1 MKEAHLTLRLH
12 EKLARALSRLAR
24 IRGVAKSQLVREA
37 VAQYLGTTEWTQDNR
52 RMRARDLA
60 EWLRALPKLS
70 PDETADFALDIDRAR
85 TAVPPPRAP
94 WE

>member
-24 IRGVAKSQLVREA
+24 TRGVAKSQLVREA
-37 VAQYLGTTEWTQDNR
+37 VAQYLGTTERPQDTR
-52 RMRARDLA
+52 LVRARDLA
-60 EWLRALPKLS
+60 ERLRTLPRLS

-85 TAVPPPRAP
+85 KAVPPPRAP